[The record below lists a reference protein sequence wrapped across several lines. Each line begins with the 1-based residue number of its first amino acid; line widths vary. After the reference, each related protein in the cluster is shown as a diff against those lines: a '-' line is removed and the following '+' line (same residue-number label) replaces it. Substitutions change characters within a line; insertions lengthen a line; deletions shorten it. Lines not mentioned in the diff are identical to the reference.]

1 MKLSSRLSNIP
12 RADPVLR
19 ARLAHG
25 LDAPAA
31 PESARLA
38 EFVAAAFGPAAAAVI
53 HYGSHAQRS
62 GARPE
67 SAHDFFV
74 IVDRYADAY
83 RALHA
88 AARTRFRPATATLL
102 AHVLPPNVVRLAAP
116 LPPRTLQAKCAVFS
130 LRDFARACSPRARD
144 HFAQGRL
151 FQQVQLAWARDAAS
165 RDAVTDALVA
175 ARARTYAWGRPF
187 LPARFDVD
195 RYCRVLLETS
205 FAAEIRPEQ
214 GDRIAQLLAAQ
225 HDTLRHVYG
234 ALLEHLAATSILAPE
249 GNVYRQRVPVTTAE
263 RVRARLYF
271 ARSMMRSTARWFK
284 YVALFDN
291 WLDYIVQKIARRT
304 GVAIELTERERRW
317 PLIFLWPR
325 AIQFVRTRPQRQE
338 AERTAGRG

>member
-74 IVDRYADAY
+74 IVDRYADAF

-88 AARTRFRPATATLL
+88 AARTRFTPATATLL
-102 AHVLPPNVVRLAAP
+102 AHILPPNVVRIVAP
-116 LPPRTLQAKCAVFS
+116 LGPGPLQAKCAVLS
-130 LRDFARACSPRARD
+130 SRDLARACSHRARD
-144 HFAQGRL
+144 HFVLGRL
-151 FQQVQLAWARDAAS
+151 FQQVQLAWCRDAAS
-165 RDAVTDALVA
+165 REAATDAVVA

-195 RYCRVLLETS
+195 RYCDALLETS
-205 FAAEIRPEQ
+205 FAAEIRPEK
-214 GDRIAQLLAAQ
+214 GERIPQLLTAQ
-225 HDTLRHVYG
+225 RDTLRHVYG
-234 ALLEHLAATSILAPE
+234 ALLEHLAATSILARE
-249 GNVYRQRVPVTTAE
+249 DNVYRQRIAVTAAE
-263 RVRARLYF
+263 RLRARLYF
-271 ARSMMRSTARWFK
+271 ARSMVRSTARWAK

-325 AIQFVRTRPQRQE
+325 AIQFVRTRPQRRE
-338 AERTAGRG
+338 AERTAEQ